1 MLYNEKVEG
10 PASLASRS
18 GPPGGPV
25 TVLPKSLRIDLGTPD
40 DNLLTFQ
47 SSLIVSGSTLPNL
60 LVLISTQSQDSVVE
74 SKKDGSFSTV
84 IKLEEGVN
92 NLTVVV
98 FDGSGDSRSMER
110 TIYYSKEKI

>member
-10 PASLASRS
+10 PAS
-18 GPPGGPV
+18 PPGGPV
-25 TVLPKSLRIDLGTPD
+25 TVLPKSLRIDLDQPD

-84 IKLEEGVN
+84 IQLEEGVN
-92 NLTVVV
+92 NLTVTV
-98 FDGSGDSRSMER
+98 FDQGGDSRSAER
-110 TIYYSKEKI
+110 TVYYSKEKI